1 MRFGDAAARF
11 ALLAFAAIPGLALA
25 DFSGQVV
32 AVQDG
37 DTLTVL
43 AGSKQ
48 TRVRLDSI
56 DAPEMRQ
63 AFGPRSKDSLAELC
77 MSQRAFIREYGKDRN
92 GRTIGRVTCAGRDAN
107 FEQVRRGMAWVF
119 DRYVTDYSLYAQQDA
134 ARLSRR
140 GLWSATNPMAPW
152 EWRRIRRSPDMAG
165 AGSGANLRPAD

>member
-1 MRFGDAAARF
+1 V
-11 ALLAFAAIPGLALA
+11 LLAVLAVPGATLA

-37 DTLTVL
+37 DTLTVQ
-43 AGSKQ
+43 AGSRQ

-56 DAPEMRQ
+56 DAPEMSQ
-63 AFGPRSKDSLAELC
+63 AFGKPAKDSLAELC
-77 MSQRAFIREYGKDRN
+77 LSRPAFVREHGKDRN

-107 FEQVRRGMAWVF
+107 LEQVRRGMAWVF

-140 GLWSATNPMAPW
+140 GLWSLTNPIAPW
-152 EWRRIRRSPDMAG
+152 EWRRIRRSPDLAG
-165 AGSGANLRPAD
+165 AGGSAK

>member
-1 MRFGDAAARF
+1 MT
-11 ALLAFAAIPGLALA
+11 LA
-25 DFSGQVV
+25 DFSGRVV

-63 AFGPRSKDSLAELC
+63 AFGERSKDSLVEMCL
-77 MSQRAFIREYGKDRN
+77 SQRAFVREYGKDRN
-92 GRTIGRVTCAGRDAN
+92 GRTIGRVTCSGVDAN
-107 FEQVRRGMAWVF
+107 VEQVRRGMAWVF

-140 GLWSATNPMAPW
+140 GLWSSTNPVAPW
-152 EWRRIRRSPDMAG
+152 EWRRIRRSPDLAG
-165 AGSGANLRPAD
+165 AGSGAK